1 LKLVEFSRVFA
12 LGKYNGGDFMNG
24 FLPDRDCQI
33 IGQMRRAVKTLPDD
47 FWAVAIVQELAGFLA
62 RNEGQLSD
70 DDCALIIGVGAF
82 VSQQADI
89 EMTAEIQMKLAM
101 AKAKLT

>member
-1 LKLVEFSRVFA
+1 MS
-12 LGKYNGGDFMNG
+12 D

-33 IGQMRRAVKTLPDD
+33 IVQMRRAVKTLPDD
-47 FWAVAIVQELAGFLA
+47 FWAVAVVQNLAGFLA

-70 DDCALIIGVGAF
+70 DDWALLIGVGAF
-82 VSQQADI
+82 VSQQADT

-101 AKAKLT
+101 ARAKLT